1 MGIKAGCQT
10 LKQYQIVVEFMFDG
24 VRRAYDLQILYVMK
38 VIEQLGTDKAI
49 ELLEEASKRQG
60 IIIAREMR
68 RKLPKD
74 LSSIEIGAEV
84 YRRFMEDAGAEIKI
98 HKQDETSVTFLIE
111 RCPFFE
117 AFLDVGVDCGMFLN
131 GLCTHLTLPSIQ
143 ATLVEFD
150 EKLRV
155 EPVLTR
161 EAAEDFCLERVFLAE

>member
-1 MGIKAGCQT
+1 
-10 LKQYQIVVEFMFDG
+10 MFDG

-38 VIEQLGTDKAI
+38 VIEQLGTDKAL

-60 IIIAREMR
+60 VIIAREMR

-74 LSSIEIGAEV
+74 LSSLQIGAEV
-84 YRRFMEDAGAEIKI
+84 YRRFMEDAGAEIKV
-98 HKQDETSVTFLIE
+98 HKQDEHSVTFLIN

-143 ATLVEFD
+143 ATLNEFD
-150 EKLRV
+150 QKLRV

-161 EAAEDFCLERVFLAE
+161 ESAEEFCLERVYITE

>member
-1 MGIKAGCQT
+1 M
-10 LKQYQIVVEFMFDG
+10 VEFMFDG

-38 VIEQLGTDKAI
+38 VIEQLGTDKAL

-60 IIIAREMR
+60 VIIAREMR

-74 LSSIEIGAEV
+74 LSSLQIGAEV
-84 YRRFMEDAGAEIKI
+84 YRRFLEDAGAEIKI
-98 HKQDETSVTFLIE
+98 HKQDEHSVTFLIN

-143 ATLVEFD
+143 ATLNEFD
-150 EKLRV
+150 QKLRV

-161 EAAEDFCLERVFLAE
+161 ESAEEFCLERVYITE

>member
-1 MGIKAGCQT
+1 
-10 LKQYQIVVEFMFDG
+10 MFDG

-38 VIEQLGTDKAI
+38 VIEQLGTDKAL
-49 ELLEEASKRQG
+49 ELHEEACKRQG
-60 IIIAREMR
+60 VIIAREMR

-74 LSSIEIGAEV
+74 LTSLEVGAEV
-84 YRRFMEDAGAEIKI
+84 YRLFMEDAGAEIKI
-98 HKQDETSVTFLIE
+98 HKQDETSVTFLID

-143 ATLVEFD
+143 ATLTEFD

-155 EPVLTR
+155 EPVVTR
-161 EAAEDFCLERVFLAE
+161 ESAEEFCLERVFLAE